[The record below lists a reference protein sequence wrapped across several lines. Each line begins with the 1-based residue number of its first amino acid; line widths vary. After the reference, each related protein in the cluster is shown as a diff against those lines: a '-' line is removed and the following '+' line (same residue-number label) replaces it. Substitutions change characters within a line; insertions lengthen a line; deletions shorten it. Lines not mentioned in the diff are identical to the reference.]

1 MKLAALVGEYHS
13 ETHEMEPS
21 AVFSTSRPSRL
32 RFALSRL
39 IWKEPS
45 FGRPKRSVDR
55 ELQELW
61 PSLD

>member
-1 MKLAALVGEYHS
+1 MKLAALVS
-13 ETHEMEPS
+13 ERRSEREDVQPS

-32 RFALSRL
+32 RFTLSRL

-55 ELQELW
+55 ELQEFW